1 MHKMSSWQFY
11 HLQVIVKI
19 GLSMGQ
25 RITRPAGNIEKTD
38 VNVDYQTGNGDSY
51 AIDGNGD
58 HHPSDSN
65 VEETS
70 KVWFFYESTMP
81 STET

>member
-1 MHKMSSWQFY
+1 MQSTAEPSIHKTSCWQFY

-19 GLSMGQ
+19 GLSMDQ
-25 RITRPAGNIEKTD
+25 HITRPAGKIVKTD
-38 VNVDYQTGNGDSY
+38 LSEDYQTGNGDSY
-51 AIDGNGD
+51 AIDGNDD

-70 KVWFFYESTMP
+70 KV
-81 STET
+81 

>member
-1 MHKMSSWQFY
+1 MQSTAEPSMHKTSCWQFY

-19 GLSMGQ
+19 GLSMDQ
-25 RITRPAGNIEKTD
+25 HITRPAGD
-38 VNVDYQTGNGDSY
+38 GDSY

-70 KVWFFYESTMP
+70 KVWFVYENMMLSF
-81 STET
+81 ET